1 MRHILFWG
9 IYAVNGLGHYLQLIF
24 FWSGRTVLLAYLRPP
39 NSRTLLQ
46 NSAYSPRASLLAAA
60 LGVFTAS
67 IVFGGVGRVVLFSYY
82 KSILLCILLCVI
94 LTVSPCSFFY
104 LLIAFAQIHS
114 PSSTPSCSNN
124 IVGGANTPI
133 NILLPAQDIH
143 RPICGRVVL
152 FYLCSGTAPTFS
164 VVEIDIG
171 TCDCIVDLAAV
182 LHDTAILIAS
192 YSLVT
197 LVLVALG
204 PFWWREIPRAELT
217 AR

>member
-1 MRHILFWG
+1 MYILFARMRHILFWG
-9 IYAVNGLGHYLQLIF
+9 IYVVNGLGYFTIDILLVGEDCSVHIC
-24 FWSGRTVLLAYLRPP
+24 GPPTPEHCCKTVL
-39 NSRTLLQ
+39 T
-46 NSAYSPRASLLAAA
+46 PRGRRFWQQHLD
-60 LGVFTAS
+60 VFTAS

-152 FYLCSGTAPTFS
+152 FYLCSGTAPT
-164 VVEIDIG
+164 
-171 TCDCIVDLAAV
+171 CAA
-182 LHDTAILIAS
+182 H
-192 YSLVT
+192 
-197 LVLVALG
+197 
-204 PFWWREIPRAELT
+204 
-217 AR
+217 

>member
-1 MRHILFWG
+1 MFRAPPKLNFSLRVFAYVGMIPAQFAYR
-9 IYAVNGLGHYLQLIF
+9 IRKYSNQRYRCNAV
-24 FWSGRTVLLAYLRPP
+24 R
-39 NSRTLLQ
+39 
-46 NSAYSPRASLLAAA
+46 
-60 LGVFTAS
+60 TAS

-152 FYLCSGTAPTFS
+152 FYLCSGTAPT
-164 VVEIDIG
+164 
-171 TCDCIVDLAAV
+171 CAA
-182 LHDTAILIAS
+182 H
-192 YSLVT
+192 
-197 LVLVALG
+197 
-204 PFWWREIPRAELT
+204 
-217 AR
+217 